1 MEYINTEEIHVQSV
15 GEVVILGLLFAV
27 VLSVVSLRA
36 TNYERRLTISKNIIQ
51 LSVDIIW
58 RNIKEWIL
66 RNEGHE
72 ETGKDGWRVEENNEV
87 DKYNYLGVT
96 KD

>member
-1 MEYINTEEIHVQSV
+1 M

-27 VLSVVSLRA
+27 VLSVALLQA
-36 TNYERRLTISKNIIQ
+36 MNYERRLTISKNTSIQ
-51 LSVDIIW
+51 WSVDIIW

-66 RNEGHE
+66 RNEEQE
-72 ETGKDGWRVEENNEV
+72 EIGKDGWRVEENNEV
-87 DKYNYLGVT
+87 DKCNYLRVGVT